1 MVFAAVFK
9 QCRLVPRSGKDCSEL
24 LQVVWARVLKERI
37 REQLAHP
44 FPIFSTREDR
54 ICRHQKE
61 VNFHTNCLHSFTVT
75 EYVIGLHAPFSS
87 DTGCYSTDSESRTGS
102 LEVPPRTS
110 PATPRTARKLKTPG
124 SDGDSV
130 SSPHPASRTPK
141 DRSPKIVKSTR
152 SPVSEKKRPSK
163 LSELESQVAQLQE
176 DLKKTKDQLNSS
188 ESWKRRAHQEAEEA
202 KKQLLAV
209 SAKLEESQQQLLE
222 LSASEEDRVQELR
235 KISQDRD
242 RAWQSEL
249 EAVQKQHSMDS
260 AALVSAMNEI
270 QKLKIQLEM
279 VADSEASQ
287 TKHAES
293 AHVEIQ
299 RLRIELADTL
309 SLVAAETIRSDGV
322 KAMEAY
328 NSITLELDQSNAQV
342 NSLEGLVSKLQED
355 LVNSSSTSAA
365 NPSDDAKLARENG
378 ENEDTNQLKQEL
390 NLVRFEVG
398 QLRSA
403 LDAAEI
409 RYQEE
414 YIQST
419 LQIRSAYEQ
428 AERTRSESRQRE
440 AELEAELRKA
450 KVIVEDLKVNLMDKE
465 TKLQNISE
473 ENKVLNV
480 KIEQNQSNER
490 ESELQMELKKSEA
503 TLADLKTSLLDKETE
518 LQSITEE
525 NEMLKLEIKK
535 KETENDKEAD
545 KNSRRAERVTEQ
557 LDATQ
562 AANSELEAELRRLK
576 VQSDQWRKAAEA
588 AAAMLS
594 TGNNGK
600 IVERTGSLDNNYH
613 TIGARI
619 GSPCSEDMDDDSP
632 KKKNGNML
640 KKIGV
645 LWKKGQ
651 KHFGG
656 WLLVESSFADYL
668 LTAGS
673 TLGKWGDPFP
683 THETSWWRQQVK
695 MASHAG
701 GEGAGER
708 GGLAGKGG
716 EFCEFSGELLEQE

>member
-1 MVFAAVFK
+1 M
-9 QCRLVPRSGKDCSEL
+9 
-24 LQVVWARVLKERI
+24 
-37 REQLAHP
+37 
-44 FPIFSTREDR
+44 
-54 ICRHQKE
+54 
-61 VNFHTNCLHSFTVT
+61 
-75 EYVIGLHAPFSS
+75 
-87 DTGCYSTDSESRTGS
+87 
-102 LEVPPRTS
+102 
-110 PATPRTARKLKTPG
+110 
-124 SDGDSV
+124 
-130 SSPHPASRTPK
+130 
-141 DRSPKIVKSTR
+141 
-152 SPVSEKKRPSK
+152 
-163 LSELESQVAQLQE
+163 ESQLTQLQE
-176 DLKKTKDQLNSS
+176 DLKKTKEQLSSS

-202 KKQLLAV
+202 KKQLVAV
-209 SAKLEESQQQLLE
+209 SAKYEESQQQLLE

-260 AALVSAMNEI
+260 AALASAMNEI

-279 VADSEASQ
+279 VANSEASQ
-287 TKHAES
+287 TKYAES

-309 SLVAAETIRSDGV
+309 SLVEEMKTQLNDCTESEARALNVVSQTQMELGETKAAAEAIQSDGI
-322 KAMEAY
+322 KTMEAY
-328 NSITLELDQSNAQV
+328 NSIALELEQSKAQV
-342 NSLEGLVSKLQED
+342 KSLEELVRKLQED
-355 LVNSSSTSAA
+355 LANSSSANVA
-365 NPSDDAKLARENG
+365 NPSGDAQLAQENG
-378 ENEDTNQLKQEL
+378 ENEETNQLKQEL

-403 LDAAEI
+403 LDAAEM

-450 KVIVEDLKVNLMDKE
+450 KDLVEELKVKLMDKE

-473 ENKVLNV
+473 ENKGLNV

-490 ESELQMELKKSEA
+490 ESELGMELKKSEA
-503 TLADLKTSLLDKETE
+503 TLADLKASLMDKETE

-525 NEMLKLEIKK
+525 NEMLKSEIMK
-535 KETENDKEAD
+535 KETENSKVNGEAVATIEAVKAAEHEALTKLSYLTEEAD

-562 AANSELEAELRRLK
+562 AANSELEAELRKLK

-588 AAAMLS
+588 AASMLS

-600 IVERTGSLDNNYH
+600 FVERTGSLDNNYL
-613 TIGARI
+613 TIGARM

-651 KHFGG
+651 K
-656 WLLVESSFADYL
+656 
-668 LTAGS
+668 
-673 TLGKWGDPFP
+673 
-683 THETSWWRQQVK
+683 
-695 MASHAG
+695 
-701 GEGAGER
+701 
-708 GGLAGKGG
+708 
-716 EFCEFSGELLEQE
+716 

>member
-1 MVFAAVFK
+1 MQTPK
-9 QCRLVPRSGKDCSEL
+9 R
-24 LQVVWARVLKERI
+24 
-37 REQLAHP
+37 
-44 FPIFSTREDR
+44 
-54 ICRHQKE
+54 
-61 VNFHTNCLHSFTVT
+61 
-75 EYVIGLHAPFSS
+75 
-87 DTGCYSTDSESRTGS
+87 RTGS

-309 SLVAAETIRSDGV
+309 SLVEEMKTQLNDRKESEARALKVVTQTQMQLETAKAAAETIRSDGV

-355 LVNSSSTSAA
+355 LVN
-365 NPSDDAKLARENG
+365 K
-378 ENEDTNQLKQEL
+378 NEDTNQLKQEL

-473 ENKVLNV
+473 ENK
-480 KIEQNQSNER
+480 
-490 ESELQMELKKSEA
+490 KSEA

-535 KETENDKEAD
+535 KETENDK
-545 KNSRRAERVTEQ
+545 
-557 LDATQ
+557 
-562 AANSELEAELRRLK
+562 AELRRLK

-613 TIGARI
+613 TIELYANSLLFIFRI
-619 GSPCSEDMDDDSP
+619 LSTVF
-632 KKKNGNML
+632 KR
-640 KKIGV
+640 
-645 LWKKGQ
+645 
-651 KHFGG
+651 
-656 WLLVESSFADYL
+656 LL
-668 LTAGS
+668 
-673 TLGKWGDPFP
+673 
-683 THETSWWRQQVK
+683 
-695 MASHAG
+695 
-701 GEGAGER
+701 
-708 GGLAGKGG
+708 
-716 EFCEFSGELLEQE
+716 